1 MGGKVL
7 DVATVKYNTN
17 LQTGDIKI
25 ILKEGKVSCICCGK
39 CCSLF
44 NCESLL
50 DYWRNGG
57 SPEGYESLN
66 WELVAQVRPSP
77 DPPPQAGWIRDHGIL
92 TGESG
97 SCIRFVCI
105 NSVFEEGISTL
116 SSQSYCGPT
125 CTNLDLFST
134 VVSNVDGSIFE
145 ETGCFIFALIFYGWV
160 AYVEGQDNKI
170 RRRFAQC
177 SDTAF
182 AIHYAK
188 LNPIAE

>member
-1 MGGKVL
+1 M
-7 DVATVKYNTN
+7 ATIKYNTS
-17 LQTGDIKI
+17 LETGKIKI
-25 ILKEGKVSCICCGK
+25 ILKGGKVSCACCDK

-44 NCESLL
+44 DCESLL
-50 DYWRNGG
+50 NYWKNGG
-57 SPEGYESLN
+57 APEGYQSLN
-66 WELVAQVRPSP
+66 WELVDQVRPSP
-77 DPPPQAGWIRDHGIL
+77 DTAPQPKWSRDHGIL
-92 TGESG
+92 TGEYG

-105 NSVFEEGISTL
+105 KSIFEEGNSTL

-145 ETGCFIFALIFYGWV
+145 ETGCFLFALVFYGWIED
-160 AYVEGQDNKI
+160 VEKNNNKTK
-170 RRRFAQC
+170 RSFRQC

-188 LNPIAE
+188 LNPIV